1 MGTRAQEMLAGLI
14 SARVSPRVVVLVQ
27 ADAPSCS
34 RNPSVTRMWPMGW
47 PNREGPWQ
55 PHLQKHLLH
64 ICLTSEENVLP
75 VSAETALEAL
85 KPPVSHPG
93 PCMMVLTNYGI
104 NMPGKGRQLSQRI
117 GNAIKQGMIFSLK
130 WEIYSFE
137 QTVLQKP
144 AVQRCWEGGQGHR
157 RQKLKG

>member
-34 RNPSVTRMWPMGW
+34 HNPSVTRMWPMGW
-47 PNREGPWQ
+47 Q
-55 PHLQKHLLH
+55 PHLQRHLLH

-85 KPPVSHPG
+85 KLPVSHPG
-93 PCMMVLTNYGI
+93 PCAMVLTNYGI

-130 WEIYSFE
+130 WEILSFE

-144 AVQRCWEGGQGHR
+144 AVQRCWEGGQGHG